1 MKKNLLPL
9 LGIVLLMSSCED
21 NSRTK
26 EAVPA
31 STYQTTIYFGGDI
44 LSMEGEAAQF
54 AEAVVQQNGKIAFV
68 GTLEDAQKQFPKAGK
83 KDLQGKTLLP
93 GFIDGH
99 GHLYLTGFY
108 NMMANLMPPPDGG
121 SSSIQ
126 GVVDEMNAWKESEKG
141 EFFLNKFGWLVGFGY
156 DDSQLTEKDHPTAD
170 DLDKVSAE
178 VPVIVIHQSGHLGS
192 VNHKALEVFNITKAS
207 EDPVGGH
214 IRKDANGNPTG
225 VLEETA
231 FQPLQLQM
239 LPKIDD
245 EVDLKIIENGQK
257 MYAQYGYTTAQE
269 GGGNTAFNN
278 ALEKAAN
285 QGQLY
290 IDLVNYP
297 VMDMGLEAMTSEYYT
312 KDHSYSNH
320 YRVGGVKIVLDGSPQ
335 GKTAW
340 LTEPYLEPPSGKDH
354 SYHGYPKYSK
364 EDEETFIN
372 QAFQNQWQLLAHTNG
387 DAAVDDFLFFINE
400 ALSDHGYDDHRSVII
415 HGQVIRK
422 DQIQKIADLNVLA
435 SEYAVHTFYW
445 GDWHL
450 NSVLGSPR
458 AEYISP
464 TRDLIDAGI
473 NLTSHS
479 DCPVIPP
486 NSLRIIDATTNRVT
500 RSGLILGPGQRTT
513 PYEALLTQTR
523 WAAYQ
528 YFEEDHK
535 GTLAVGKLADFVI
548 LDQNPLKIDAMK
560 IHTIKV
566 VETIKEG
573 KLVYK
578 KKEIQ

>member
-1 MKKNLLPL
+1 MKKIVLTF
-9 LGIVLLMSSCED
+9 LGILLLVSSCKDSSKTDKED
-21 NSRTK
+21 TSSS
-26 EAVPA
+26 EA
-31 STYQTTIYFGGDI
+31 TLYFGGDI
-44 LSMEGEAAQF
+44 ITMEGEAPQY

-68 GTLEDAQKQFPKAGK
+68 GSLKDAEQQFPNASK

-108 NMMANLMPPPDGG
+108 NMMANLLPPPDGG
-121 SSSIQ
+121 CSSIQ
-126 GVVDEMNAWKESEKG
+126 GVVDEMNNWKNSDKG
-141 EFFLNKFGWLVGFGY
+141 KFFLNKFGWLVGFGY
-156 DDSQLTEKDHPTAD
+156 DDSQLTEKEHPTVD
-170 DLDKVSAE
+170 DLDKVSTE
-178 VPVIVIHQSGHLGS
+178 VPVIIIHQSGHLGA
-192 VNHKALEVFNITKAS
+192 VNHKALEVFNITNAS
-207 EDPVGGH
+207 KDPVGGH

-245 EVDLKIIENGQK
+245 ETDAKIVANGQK
-257 MYAQYGYTTAQE
+257 MYAQFGYTTAQE
-269 GGGNTAFNN
+269 GGGNTGFNTS
-278 ALEKAAN
+278 LEKAADN
-285 QGQLY
+285 GQLY
-290 IDLVNYP
+290 IDLVTYT
-297 VMDMGLEAMTSEYYT
+297 VMDMGLEAMSSTYYA
-312 KDHSYSNH
+312 KDHTYLNH
-320 YRVGGVKIVLDGSPQ
+320 YRVGGVKLVLDGSPQ

-340 LTEPYLEPPSGKDH
+340 LTKPYLIPPAGKDSH
-354 SYHGYPKYSK
+354 YHGYPKFSK
-364 EDEETFIN
+364 EDAQKFIN
-372 QAFQNQWQLLAHTNG
+372 QAFENKWQLLAHTNG
-387 DAAVDDFLFFINE
+387 DAAVDEFLLYIND
-400 ALSDHGYDDHRSVII
+400 ALKNYRYDDHRSVII

-422 DQIQKIADLNVLA
+422 DQIQQIADLNVLA

-486 NSLRIIDATTNRVT
+486 NSLRIIDATANRVT
-500 RSGLILGPGQRTT
+500 RSGLILGPDQRIT

-523 WAAYQ
+523 WGAYQ
-528 YFEEDHK
+528 YFEENTK
-535 GTLAVGKLADFVI
+535 GTLTVGKLVDFVI
-548 LDQNPLKIDAMK
+548 LDQNPLKIDPMK

-573 KLVYK
+573 NRVYENNEFK
-578 KKEIQ
+578 

>member
-1 MKKNLLPL
+1 MEKIVFTL
-9 LGIVLLMSSCED
+9 LGILLLLSSCKED
-21 NSRTK
+21 ANSNK
-26 EAVPA
+26 EAPS
-31 STYQTTIYFGGDI
+31 STSLTTLYYGGDI
-44 LSMEGEAAQF
+44 ITMEGEEAQY
-54 AEAVVQQNGKIAFV
+54 AEAVVSEKGEISFV
-68 GTLEDAQKQFPKAGK
+68 GSLEEAEKQFPKASK

-108 NMMANLMPPPDGG
+108 NMMANLLPPPDG
-121 SSSIQ
+121 SCNSIQ
-126 GVVDEMNAWKESEKG
+126 GVVDEMNTWKDSEKG
-141 EFFLNKFGWLVGFGY
+141 KFFLNKFGWLVGFGY
-156 DDSQLTEKDHPTAD
+156 DDSQLKEKDHPTAD
-170 DLDKVSAE
+170 DLDKVSTE
-178 VPVIVIHQSGHLGS
+178 VPVIIIHQSGHLGAM
-192 VNHKALEVFNITKAS
+192 NHKALEFFNITKAS

-214 IRKDANGNPTG
+214 IRKDADGNPNG
-225 VLEETA
+225 ILEETA

-245 EVDLKIIENGQK
+245 ETDAKIVENGQK
-257 MYAQYGYTTAQE
+257 MYAQFGYTTAQE
-269 GGGNTAFNN
+269 GGGNTGFNN
-278 ALEKAAN
+278 SLEKAADN
-285 QGQLY
+285 GELY

-297 VMDMGLEAMTSEYYT
+297 VMDMGLEAMNSKYYT
-312 KDHSYSNH
+312 KDHSYLNH
-320 YRVGGVKIVLDGSPQ
+320 YRVGGVKLVLDGSPQ

-340 LTEPYLEPPSGKDH
+340 LTEPYLIPPSGKDH
-354 SYHGYPKYSK
+354 HYHGYPKYTK
-364 EDEETFIN
+364 EDAEKFVN
-372 QAFQNQWQLLAHTNG
+372 QSFQNQWQLLAHTNG
-387 DAAVDDFLFFINE
+387 DAAVDEFLFYINE
-400 ALSDHGYDDHRSVII
+400 ALKNYGYDDHRSVII

-422 DQIQKIADLNVLA
+422 DQIKKIADLNVLA

-535 GTLAVGKLADFVI
+535 GTLTDGKLADFVI
-548 LDQNPLKIDAMK
+548 LDQNPLKIDPMK

-573 KLVYK
+573 KQVYEK
-578 KKEIQ
+578 K

>member
-1 MKKNLLPL
+1 MNKIILVLFGISFLMLSCDDTIEKKD
-9 LGIVLLMSSCED
+9 IQKKDAAEM
-21 NSRTK
+21 
-26 EAVPA
+26 
-31 STYQTTIYFGGDI
+31 TIYFGGDI
-44 LSMEGEAAQF
+44 LTMEGDEAQYT
-54 AEAVVQQNGKIAFV
+54 EAVVQQNGKINFI
-68 GTLEDAQKQFPKAGK
+68 GTLEDAEKQFPKASK
-83 KDLQGKTLLP
+83 IDLQGKTLLP

-108 NMMANLMPPPDGG
+108 NMMANLMPPPDGACN
-121 SSSIQ
+121 SIQ
-126 GVVDEMNAWKESEKG
+126 GIVDEMNTWKDSEKG
-141 EFFLNKFGWLVGFGY
+141 QFFLNKFGWLVGFGY
-156 DDSQLTEKDHPTAD
+156 DDSQLTEKEHPTAD
-170 DLDKVSAE
+170 DLDKVSTE
-178 VPVIVIHQSGHLGS
+178 VPVIIVHQSGHLGS
-192 VNHKALEVFNITKAS
+192 VNHKALEVFNITNAS

-214 IRKDANGNPTG
+214 IRKDADGNPTG

-245 EVDLKIIENGQK
+245 ETDAKIVASGQK
-257 MYAQYGYTTAQE
+257 MYAQFGYTTAQE
-269 GGGNTAFNN
+269 GGGNTGFNN
-278 ALEKAAN
+278 SLEKAADK
-285 QGQLY
+285 GELY
-290 IDLVNYP
+290 IDLVTYT
-297 VMDMGLEAMTSEYYT
+297 VMDMGLDAMSSKYYT
-312 KDHSYSNH
+312 KDHSYLNH
-320 YRVGGVKIVLDGSPQ
+320 YRVGGVKLVLDGSPQ

-340 LTEPYLEPPSGKDH
+340 LTEPYLIPPSGKDH
-354 SYHGYPKYSK
+354 SYHGYPKFSK
-364 EDEETFIN
+364 EDAEKFIN

-387 DAAVDDFLFFINE
+387 DAAVDEFLFYINE
-400 ALSDHGYDDHRSVII
+400 ALKNYGYDDHRSVII

-422 DQIQKIADLNVLA
+422 DQVQQIADLNVLA
-435 SEYAVHTFYW
+435 SEYAAHTFYW

-473 NLTSHS
+473 NVTSHS

-500 RSGLILGPGQRTT
+500 RSGLILGPEQRTT

-535 GTLAVGKLADFVI
+535 GTLTVGKLADFVI
-548 LDQNPLKIDAMK
+548 LDQNPLKVDPLK

-566 VETIKEG
+566 EETIKAG
-573 KLVYK
+573 KQVYK
-578 KKEIQ
+578 SD

>member
-1 MKKNLLPL
+1 MKKILLPL

-21 NSRTK
+21 NSRTN
-26 EAVPA
+26 EAVPT

-44 LSMEGEAAQF
+44 LTMEGEEAQF

-68 GTLEDAQKQFPKAGK
+68 GTLEDAQEQFPKAGK

-156 DDSQLTEKDHPTAD
+156 DDSQLAEKDHPTAD
-170 DLDKVSAE
+170 DLDKVSTE
-178 VPVIVIHQSGHLGS
+178 VPVIIVHQSGHLGS
-192 VNHKALEVFNITKAS
+192 LNHKALEVFNITKAS

-245 EVDLKIIENGQK
+245 QVDLKIIENGQK

-278 ALEKAAN
+278 SLEKAAN
-285 QGQLY
+285 KGELY

-297 VMDMGLEAMTSEYYT
+297 VMDMGLEAMTSKYYT

-320 YRVGGVKIVLDGSPQ
+320 YRVGGVKLVLDGSPQ

-340 LTEPYLEPPSGKDH
+340 LTEPYLEPPPGKDH
-354 SYHGYPKYSK
+354 SYHGYPKYTK
-364 EDEETFIN
+364 EDAEKFIN

-387 DAAVDDFLFFINE
+387 DAAVDEYLFYINE
-400 ALSDHGYDDHRSVII
+400 ALSNHGYDDHRSVII

-535 GTLAVGKLADFVI
+535 GSLAVGKLADFVI
-548 LDQNPLKIDAMK
+548 LDRNPLKIDPMK

-573 KLVYK
+573 KQVYEK
-578 KKEIQ
+578 K

>member
-9 LGIVLLMSSCED
+9 LGIFLLMSSCGD
-21 NSRTK
+21 NS
-26 EAVPA
+26 EASKDIPT
-31 STYQTTIYFGGDI
+31 SPYQTTIYFGGDI
-44 LSMEGEAAQF
+44 LTMEGEEAQS
-54 AEAVVQQNGKIAFV
+54 AEAVVQQDGKIAFV
-68 GTLEDAQKQFPKAGK
+68 GNLEDAEKQFPKAGK

-108 NMMANLMPPPDGG
+108 NMMANLLPPPDGG
-121 SSSIQ
+121 CNSIQ
-126 GVVDEMNAWKESEKG
+126 GVVDEMNAWKDSEKG
-141 EFFLNKFGWLVGFGY
+141 QFFLNKFGWLVGFGY

-170 DLDKVSAE
+170 DLDKVSTE

-192 VNHKALEVFNITKAS
+192 MNHKALEVFNITKAS

-245 EVDLKIIENGQK
+245 EVDRKIIETGQK

-278 ALEKAAN
+278 SLEKAAN
-285 QGQLY
+285 KGELY

-320 YRVGGVKIVLDGSPQ
+320 YRVGGVKLVLDGSPQ

-387 DAAVDDFLFFINE
+387 DAAVDDFLFYINE
-400 ALSDHGYDDHRSVII
+400 ALSNHGYDDHRSVII

-535 GTLAVGKLADFVI
+535 GTLTVGKLADFVI
-548 LDQNPLKIDAMK
+548 LDRNPLKIDPMK

-573 KLVYK
+573 KQVYEK
-578 KKEIQ
+578 NRFN

>member
-1 MKKNLLPL
+1 MNKIVLSL
-9 LGIVLLMSSCED
+9 LGILLLISSCNE
-21 NSRTK
+21 NSKKNK
-26 EAVPA
+26 EYDP
-31 STYQTTIYFGGDI
+31 SQTTIYFGGDI
-44 LSMEGEAAQF
+44 LTMEGEEAQYV
-54 AEAVVQQNGKIAFV
+54 EAVVQQNGKITFV
-68 GTLEDAQKQFPKAGK
+68 GTLKNAEKQFPKASK

-108 NMMANLMPPPDGG
+108 NMMANLLPPPDG
-121 SSSIQ
+121 SCNSIQ
-126 GVVDEMNAWKESEKG
+126 GVVDEMNTWKDSDKG
-141 EFFLNKFGWLVGFGY
+141 KFFLNKFGWLVGFGY
-156 DDSQLTEKDHPTAD
+156 DDSQLTEKDHPTAN
-170 DLDKVSAE
+170 DLDKVSTE
-178 VPVIVIHQSGHLGS
+178 VPVIIIHQSGHLGAM
-192 VNHKALEVFNITKAS
+192 NHKALEFFNITKAS

-214 IRKDANGNPTG
+214 IRKDADGNPNG
-225 VLEETA
+225 ILEETA

-245 EVDLKIIENGQK
+245 ETDVKIVENGQK
-257 MYAQYGYTTAQE
+257 IYAQFGYTTAQE
-269 GGGNTAFNN
+269 GGGNTGFNN
-278 ALEKAAN
+278 SLEKAADK
-285 QGQLY
+285 GELY
-290 IDLVNYP
+290 IDLVNYT
-297 VMDMGLEAMTSEYYT
+297 VMNMGIEALTSEYYT
-312 KDHSYSNH
+312 KDHSYLNH
-320 YRVGGVKIVLDGSPQ
+320 YRVGGAKLVLDGSPQ

-340 LTEPYLEPPSGKDH
+340 LTEPYLIPPTGKDH
-354 SYHGYPKYSK
+354 CYHGYPKLTK
-364 EDEETFIN
+364 EDVENFVN

-387 DAAVDDFLFFINE
+387 DAAVDEFLFYINE
-400 ALSDHGYDDHRSVII
+400 ASKNYGYDDHRSVII

-422 DQIQKIADLNVLA
+422 DQIQQIADLNVLA

-500 RSGLILGPGQRTT
+500 RSGLILGPEQRTT
-513 PYEALLTQTR
+513 PYEALLSQTR

-535 GTLAVGKLADFVI
+535 GTLTVGKLADFVV
-548 LDQNPLKIDAMK
+548 LDQNPLKIDPMK

-573 KLVYK
+573 KQVYENK
-578 KKEIQ
+578 

>member
-1 MKKNLLPL
+1 MRKILLSL
-9 LGIVLLMSSCED
+9 LGILLLISSCKENSKTSQD
-21 NSRTK
+21 NPTS
-26 EAVPA
+26 A
-31 STYQTTIYFGGDI
+31 SQITLYFGGDI
-44 LSMEGEAAQF
+44 LTMEGEEAHY
-54 AEAVVQQNGKIAFV
+54 AEAVVQQDGKIAFI
-68 GTLEDAQKQFPKAGK
+68 GSLDDAEKQFPNAGK

-108 NMMANLMPPPDGG
+108 NMMANLLPPPDGG
-121 SSSIQ
+121 CNSIQ
-126 GVVDEMNAWKESEKG
+126 GVVDEMNAWKDSEKG
-141 EFFLNKFGWLVGFGY
+141 QFFLNKFGWLVGFGY
-156 DDSQLTEKDHPTAD
+156 DDSQLAEKEHPTAD
-170 DLDKVSAE
+170 DLDKVSTE
-178 VPVIVIHQSGHLGS
+178 VPVIIIHQSGHLGA
-192 VNHKALEVFNITKAS
+192 VNHKALEIFSITKAS
-207 EDPVGGH
+207 KDPVGGH
-214 IRKDANGNPTG
+214 IRKDANGHPTG

-245 EVDLKIIENGQK
+245 ETDAKIVENGQK
-257 MYAQYGYTTAQE
+257 MYAQFGYTTAQE
-269 GGGNTAFNN
+269 GGGNTGFNN
-278 ALEKAAN
+278 SLQKAADH
-285 QGQLY
+285 GELY
-290 IDLVNYP
+290 IDLVTYT
-297 VMDMGLEAMTSEYYT
+297 VMDMGLDAMTSKYYT
-312 KDHSYSNH
+312 NDHSYKNH
-320 YRVGGVKIVLDGSPQ
+320 YRVGGVKLVLDGSPQ

-340 LTEPYLEPPSGKDH
+340 LTKPYLIPPSGKDH
-354 SYHGYPKYSK
+354 NYHGYPKFSK
-364 EDEETFIN
+364 EDAQKFIN
-372 QAFQNQWQLLAHTNG
+372 QAFENKWQLLAHTNG
-387 DAAVDDFLFFINE
+387 DAAVDEYLLYIKD
-400 ALSDHGYDDHRSVII
+400 ALKNHGYDDHRSVII

-422 DQIQKIADLNVLA
+422 DQIQQIADLNVLA

-464 TRDLIDAGI
+464 CRDLIDAGI

-500 RSGLILGPGQRTT
+500 RSGLILGPEQRIT

-523 WAAYQ
+523 WGAYQ

-535 GTLAVGKLADFVI
+535 GTLSAGKLADFVV
-548 LDQNPLKIDAMK
+548 LDQNPLKIDPMK

-573 KLVYK
+573 KPVYENNAFK
-578 KKEIQ
+578 

>member
-9 LGIVLLMSSCED
+9 LGIFFLMSSCGD
-21 NSRTK
+21 NSG
-26 EAVPA
+26 A
-31 STYQTTIYFGGDI
+31 SKDIPTSPDQTTIYFGGDI
-44 LSMEGEAAQF
+44 LTMEGEEAQS
-54 AEAVVQQNGKIAFV
+54 AEAVVQQDGKIAFV
-68 GTLEDAQKQFPKAGK
+68 GNLEDAQKQFPKAGK

-126 GVVDEMNAWKESEKG
+126 GVVDEMNAWKDSEKG
-141 EFFLNKFGWLVGFGY
+141 QFFLNKFGWLVGFGY

-170 DLDKVSAE
+170 DLDKVSTE

-192 VNHKALEVFNITKAS
+192 LNHKALEVFNITKAS

-214 IRKDANGNPTG
+214 IRKHANGNPTG

-320 YRVGGVKIVLDGSPQ
+320 YRVGGVKLVLDGSPQ

-354 SYHGYPKYSK
+354 SYLGYPKYTK
-364 EDEETFIN
+364 EDEEKFIN

-387 DAAVDDFLFFINE
+387 DAAVDDFLFYINE
-400 ALSDHGYDDHRSVII
+400 ALSNHGYDDHRSVII

-548 LDQNPLKIDAMK
+548 LDRNPLKIDPMK

-573 KLVYK
+573 KRVYGNNK
-578 KKEIQ
+578 SN

>member
-1 MKKNLLPL
+1 MKTAILSLI
-9 LGIVLLMSSCED
+9 GISILMMSCTDAIEKSD
-21 NSRTK
+21 IQK
-26 EAVPA
+26 KDAAEM
-31 STYQTTIYFGGDI
+31 TIYFGGDM
-44 LSMEGEAAQF
+44 LTMEGDEAQY
-54 AEAVVQQNGKIAFV
+54 AEAVVQQNGKISFI
-68 GTLEDAQKQFPKAGK
+68 GTLEDAEKKFPNARKE
-83 KDLQGKTLLP
+83 DLHGKTLLP

-108 NMMANLMPPPDGG
+108 NLMANLLPPPDGG
-121 SSSIQ
+121 CNSIQ
-126 GVVDEMNAWKESEKG
+126 GVVDEMNAWKDSEKG
-141 EFFLNKFGWLVGFGY
+141 QFFLNKFGWLVGFGY
-156 DDSQLTEKDHPTAD
+156 DDSQLAEKGHPTAD
-170 DLDKVSAE
+170 DLDKVSTE
-178 VPVIVIHQSGHLGS
+178 VPVIIVHQSGHLGS

-239 LPKIDD
+239 LPKIDEETD
-245 EVDLKIIENGQK
+245 ARIVENGQK
-257 MYAQYGYTTAQE
+257 MYAQFGYTTAQE
-269 GGGNTAFNN
+269 GGGNTGFNN
-278 ALEKAAN
+278 SLEKAADKEE
-285 QGQLY
+285 LY
-290 IDLVNYP
+290 IDLVTYT
-297 VMDMGLEAMTSEYYT
+297 VMDMGLDAMSSKYYT
-312 KDHSYSNH
+312 KDHSYLNH
-320 YRVGGVKIVLDGSPQ
+320 YRVGGVKLVLDGSPQ

-340 LTEPYLEPPSGKDH
+340 LTEPYLKPPSGKDD
-354 SYHGYPKYSK
+354 SYLGYPKFSK
-364 EDEETFIN
+364 EDAEKFIN

-387 DAAVDDFLFFINE
+387 DAAVDEFLYYINE
-400 ALSDHGYDDHRSVII
+400 ALRNHGYDDHRSVII

-422 DQIQKIADLNVLA
+422 DQIQKISDINVLA
-435 SEYAVHTFYW
+435 SEYAAHTFYW

-473 NLTSHS
+473 NVTSHS

-500 RSGLILGPGQRTT
+500 RSGLILGPEQRTT
-513 PYEALLTQTR
+513 PYEALLSQTR

-528 YFEEDHK
+528 YFEEEHK
-535 GTLAVGKLADFVI
+535 GTLTVGKLADFVI
-548 LDQNPLKIDAMK
+548 LDQNPLKIDPMK

-566 VETIKEG
+566 RETIKEG
-573 KLVYK
+573 KQVYK
-578 KKEIQ
+578 SN

>member
-1 MKKNLLPL
+1 MKKILLSL
-9 LGIVLLMSSCED
+9 LGILLLISSCKENSKSSKD
-21 NSRTK
+21 NPTSLD
-26 EAVPA
+26 
-31 STYQTTIYFGGDI
+31 QTTIYYGGDI
-44 LSMEGEAAQF
+44 ITMEGDEAQY

-68 GTLEDAQKQFPKAGK
+68 GTLKDAEKQFPKAGK
-83 KDLQGKTLLP
+83 QDLKGKTLLP

-108 NMMANLMPPPDGG
+108 NMMANLMPPPDG
-121 SSSIQ
+121 SCNSIQ
-126 GVVDEMNAWKESEKG
+126 GVVDEMNTWKESEKG
-141 EFFLNKFGWLVGFGY
+141 QFFLNKFGWLVGFGY

-170 DLDKVSAE
+170 DLDKVSTE
-178 VPVIVIHQSGHLGS
+178 VPVIIVHQSGHLGA
-192 VNHKALEVFNITKAS
+192 VNHKALEVFKITKDS
-207 EDPVGGH
+207 QDPTGGH
-214 IRKDANGNPTG
+214 IRKDANGSPTG

-245 EVDLKIIENGQK
+245 ETDSKIVENGQK
-257 MYAQYGYTTAQE
+257 MYAQFGYTTAQE
-269 GGGNTAFNN
+269 GGGNTGFNN
-278 ALEKAAN
+278 SLEKAADK
-285 QGQLY
+285 GELY
-290 IDLVNYP
+290 IDLVTYT
-297 VMDMGLEAMTSEYYT
+297 VMDMGLEAMTGKYYK
-312 KDHSYSNH
+312 KDHSYLNH
-320 YRVGGVKIVLDGSPQ
+320 YRVGGVKLVLDGSPQ

-340 LTEPYLEPPSGKDH
+340 LTKPYLIPPSGKDNH
-354 SYHGYPKYSK
+354 YHGYPKYTK
-364 EDEETFIN
+364 EDAEKFVN

-387 DAAVDDFLFFINE
+387 DAAVDEFLFYINE
-400 ALSDHGYDDHRSVII
+400 ALKNHGYDDHRSVIV

-422 DQIQKIADLNVLA
+422 DQIQQIADLNVLA

-500 RSGLILGPGQRTT
+500 RSGLILGPEQRTT
-513 PYEALLTQTR
+513 PYEALLSQTR
-523 WAAYQ
+523 WGAYQ

-535 GTLAVGKLADFVI
+535 GTLTVGKLADFVI
-548 LDQNPLKIDAMK
+548 LDQNPLKIDPMK

-566 VETIKEG
+566 SETIKEG
-573 KLVYK
+573 KRVYEK
-578 KKEIQ
+578 NESN

>member
-1 MKKNLLPL
+1 M
-9 LGIVLLMSSCED
+9 
-21 NSRTK
+21 
-26 EAVPA
+26 
-31 STYQTTIYFGGDI
+31 
-44 LSMEGEAAQF
+44 
-54 AEAVVQQNGKIAFV
+54 
-68 GTLEDAQKQFPKAGK
+68 
-83 KDLQGKTLLP
+83 QGKTLLP

-108 NMMANLMPPPDGG
+108 NMMANLMPPPDGNCN
-121 SSSIQ
+121 SIQ
-126 GVVDEMNAWKESEKG
+126 GVVDEMNSWKDSEKG
-141 EFFLNKFGWLVGFGY
+141 KFFLNKFGWLVGFGY
-156 DDSQLTEKDHPTAD
+156 DDSQLAEKDHPTAD
-170 DLDKVSAE
+170 DLDKVSTE
-178 VPVIVIHQSGHLGS
+178 VPVIIVHQSGHLGA
-192 VNHKALEVFNITKAS
+192 VNHKALEVFKITKDS
-207 EDPVGGH
+207 QDPEGGH
-214 IRKDANGNPTG
+214 IRKDADGNPNG
-225 VLEETA
+225 ILEETA

-245 EVDLKIIENGQK
+245 ETDAKIVENGQK
-257 MYAQYGYTTAQE
+257 MYAQFGYTTAQE
-269 GGGNTAFNN
+269 GGGNTGFNN
-278 ALEKAAN
+278 SLEKAADK
-285 QGQLY
+285 GELY
-290 IDLVNYP
+290 IDLVTYS
-297 VMDMGLEAMTSEYYT
+297 VMDMGLEAMTGKYYT
-312 KDHSYSNH
+312 KDHSYLNH
-320 YRVGGVKIVLDGSPQ
+320 YRIGGVKLVFDGSPQ

-340 LTEPYLEPPSGKDH
+340 LTKPYLIPPTGKDNH
-354 SYHGYPKYSK
+354 YHGYPKYTK
-364 EDEETFIN
+364 EDAEKFVN

-387 DAAVDDFLFFINE
+387 DAAVDEFLFYIKE
-400 ALSDHGYDDHRSVII
+400 ALKNHGYDDHRSTII

-422 DQIQKIADLNVLA
+422 DQIPQIADLNMLA

-513 PYEALLTQTR
+513 PYEALLSQTR
-523 WAAYQ
+523 WGAYQ
-528 YFEEDHK
+528 YFEEDRK
-535 GTLAVGKLADFVI
+535 GTLTVGKLADFVI
-548 LDQNPLKIDAMK
+548 LDQNPLKIDPMK

-573 KLVYK
+573 KQVY
-578 KKEIQ
+578 ENNESN

>member
-1 MKKNLLPL
+1 MKKILLPL
-9 LGIVLLMSSCED
+9 LGIFLLMSSCED
-21 NSRTK
+21 NSRTSK
-26 EAVPA
+26 DIPT
-31 STYQTTIYFGGDI
+31 SPYQTTIYFGGDI
-44 LSMEGEAAQF
+44 LTMEGEEAQS
-54 AEAVVQQNGKIAFV
+54 AEAVVQQDGKIAFV
-68 GTLEDAQKQFPKAGK
+68 GTLEDAEKQFPKASK

-108 NMMANLMPPPDGG
+108 NMMANLLPPPDGG
-121 SSSIQ
+121 CNSIQ
-126 GVVDEMNAWKESEKG
+126 GVVDEMNAWKDSEKG
-141 EFFLNKFGWLVGFGY
+141 QFFLNKFGWLVGFGY

-170 DLDKVSAE
+170 DLDKVSTE

-278 ALEKAAN
+278 SLEKAAN
-285 QGQLY
+285 KGELY

-297 VMDMGLEAMTSEYYT
+297 VMDMGLEAMTSKYYT
-312 KDHSYSNH
+312 KDHSYLNH
-320 YRVGGVKIVLDGSPQ
+320 YRVGGVKLVLDGSPQ

-354 SYHGYPKYSK
+354 SYLGYPKYTK
-364 EDEETFIN
+364 EDEEKFIN
-372 QAFQNQWQLLAHTNG
+372 QAFQNRWQLLAHTNG
-387 DAAVDDFLFFINE
+387 DAAVDDFLFYIKD
-400 ALSDHGYDDHRSVII
+400 ALKNYGYDDHRSVII

-422 DQIQKIADLNVLA
+422 DQIPQIADLNVLA
-435 SEYAVHTFYW
+435 SEYAAHTFYW

-464 TRDLIDAGI
+464 ARDLIDAGI

-513 PYEALLTQTR
+513 PYEALLSQTR

-535 GTLAVGKLADFVI
+535 GTLTVGKLADFVI
-548 LDQNPLKIDAMK
+548 LDQNPLKIDPMK
-560 IHTIKV
+560 IHAIKV

-573 KLVYK
+573 KRVYEK
-578 KKEIQ
+578 NESN